1 MRNRS
6 KSLGTVSYRR
16 ANNFAG
22 VSFRQNMHHKR
33 LDVNSFGM
41 RLDFRR
47 IRGGNFYSY
56 SFFFFITF
64 LFYLTHTCSRWYSI
78 GFDCNSC
85 RNKIYY
91 SIIIPQYILLL
102 RMCCLYYLPNNT
114 IVSLCSMKTS
124 SPRLTKNMFIAE
136 LRI

>member
-6 KSLGTVSYRR
+6 KSLGTVSYYRL

-47 IRGGNFYSY
+47 IRGGHFNTY
-56 SFFFFITF
+56 SFFFNYVFI
-64 LFYLTHTCSRWYSI
+64 I
-78 GFDCNSC
+78 FDAHVHLSV
-85 RNKIYY
+85 
-91 SIIIPQYILLL
+91 
-102 RMCCLYYLPNNT
+102 LYW
-114 IVSLCSMKTS
+114 I
-124 SPRLTKNMFIAE
+124 RLK
-136 LRI
+136 